1 MNKLL
6 IIDPQNDFCDVPG
19 AALPVPGAKAD
30 LLRLADFIPRIE
42 HILDSITITFDTH
55 PTVAIERPG
64 FWQTDT
70 GAPVAAFTQI
80 RAADV
85 QAGRFVPRTAA
96 LMPQVLA
103 YLDALEQGNKYTL
116 MVWPPHCVLGTWG
129 HAMPEELARSVA
141 RWEVRTQTAAN
152 KVLKGLNPMTE
163 QYSAI
168 RAEVPVP
175 DDARTNWNTDLVK
188 SVSPGSYGFLLIAGE
203 ALSHCVRATVLDLFS
218 VFTIGQCVRT
228 ILLQDCMS
236 SVPGFEAQAQSF
248 LAHVSSKFDVNI
260 MTTEQAMYMFT
271 GN

>member
-19 AALPVPGAKAD
+19 AALPVPGATAD

-42 HILDSITITFDTH
+42 HILDSITITLDTH

-70 GAPVAAFTQI
+70 GAQVPAFTQI

-85 QAGRFVPRTAA
+85 QEGRFVPRTAT
-96 LMPQVLA
+96 LTPQVLA
-103 YLDALEQGNKYTL
+103 YLNALEQGGKYTL

-129 HAMPEELARSVA
+129 HAMPEELAKSVA

-163 QYSAI
+163 QYSAV

-175 DDARTNWNTDLVK
+175 DDARTGWNADLVK

-203 ALSHCVRATVLDLFS
+203 ALSHCVRATVLDLLS
-218 VFTIGQCVRT
+218 VFTVEQSVRT
-228 ILLQDCMS
+228 VLLHDCMS
-236 SVPGFEAQAQSF
+236 SVPGFEEQAQAF
-248 LAHVSSKFDVNI
+248 LQDARNLGVKTL
-260 MTTEQAMYMFT
+260 TTTQAASVLT